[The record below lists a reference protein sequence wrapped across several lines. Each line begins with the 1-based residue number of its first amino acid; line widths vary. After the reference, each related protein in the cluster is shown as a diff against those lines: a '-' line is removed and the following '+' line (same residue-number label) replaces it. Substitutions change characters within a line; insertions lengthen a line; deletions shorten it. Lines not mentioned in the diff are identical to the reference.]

1 VIAAGDTLTRDE
13 IICARRALLNYS
25 DDLINGRLE
34 GQVPGGVLGWTEED
48 VQEEL
53 LRCRRLLTEAFFPVT
68 WSKSK

>member
-1 VIAAGDTLTRDE
+1 MIAAGDTLTRDE

-34 GQVPGGVLGWTEED
+34 GQVPGGVLGWTEEY
-48 VQEEL
+48 VQEEI
-53 LRCRRLLTEAFFPVT
+53 LRCQRLLSDIFPVT